1 MRRYGI
7 ISFLALVLLAGCS
20 TVENLREYETGTNTC
35 HSTIEGELVESD
47 KWIGDAPLLV
57 ERTVGRNFE
66 YRKGKIVDITDNGVL
81 YDEDRRS
88 MANNPAPEFYEF
100 DDIYSLI
107 DSTKTLISGTYP
119 DSRLR
124 TDYFE
129 FYLQK
134 IGSEEKLKKFR
145 LEPGR
150 SFQFCIDPGEYSL
163 SSVVWMRQDGN
174 SDVSSPFYTPG
185 HTFTIEA
192 GMANYLGGIYVNH
205 SEKQEL
211 ANHYEFYMEE
221 LERPNRD
228 FYIYTDG
235 VEGLILGIAGT
246 IFTELMRERGIVS
259 VLDLQIVD
267 DLAYESVSGHPVRFT
282 ELYLY

>member
-66 YRKGKIVDITDNGVL
+66 YRKGTILELTDEGVL

-88 MANNPAPEFYEF
+88 MANNPDPEFYKF

-134 IGSEEKLKKFR
+134 IGAEEKLKKFR
-145 LEPGR
+145 LKPGQ
-150 SFQFCIDPGEYSL
+150 SFQYCIDPGEYSL

-174 SDVSSPFYTPG
+174 SDISSPFYTTG
-185 HTFTIEA
+185 HTFTINE

-205 SEKQEL
+205 SEQQEL
-211 ANHYEFYMEE
+211 ANHYTFYMEE

-246 IFTELMRERGIVS
+246 IFTELMKERGIVS
-259 VLDLQIVD
+259 VLDVQIVD
-267 DLAYESVSGHPVRFT
+267 NLAYESVSGYPVRFT